1 MNNSSNVMNR
11 WFVVG
16 GALLI
21 ALMGGLIYTWSL
33 WVKPICAEY
42 GWQTDAVALMGNVM
56 LAAFIT
62 GVTLGGQLLPKM
74 GSRNA
79 CLIGS
84 LMFGVF
90 IAISSFVTSP
100 ILMLITYGVIA
111 GVGVGILYCVGQFT
125 LSAWF
130 PDKRGM
136 VMGLFLAVF
145 GLSVTVFASPLTS
158 LLSGVG
164 VKTTMLLM
172 GGSITVICGL
182 SSLFVM
188 RMPPEG
194 WVPEGFTVS
203 NNKVTGNTDRSLTV
217 KEAVKTKEFWMIFIA
232 YALLA
237 WPFLFISSY
246 FTVFITDQKM
256 LPMAIA
262 VTAVSFSGIG
272 SASGRFIGGIMADK
286 LGCKL
291 TYLIMCLCSF
301 AACIGLILVS
311 DGTAIIG
318 MILLLAIGYGGRTP
332 VYGVIFT
339 QEFGPKYSS
348 AIYGLGSIG
357 TAFICIAA
365 PLATAAIRQAN
376 GGSFQMAFVIAAI
389 ITVVGC
395 ASMMLLP
402 KERPVDKFIDSAEG
416 VSYPVGNAE
425 SN

>member
-1 MNNSSNVMNR
+1 MNDTIIEASTPKVMNR
-11 WFVVG
+11 WLVVVG
-16 GALLI
+16 ALMI

-33 WVKPICAEY
+33 WVKPICAQY

-56 LAAFIT
+56 LATFIT
-62 GVTLGGQLLPKM
+62 GVTLGGQLLPKI

-84 LMFGVF
+84 LTYGVF

-100 ILMLITYGVIA
+100 ILMLITYGVIS

-136 VMGLFLAVF
+136 VMGMFLAVF
-145 GLSVTVFASPLTS
+145 GLSVTIFAAPLTN
-158 LLSGVG
+158 LLSGIG
-164 VKTTMLLM
+164 VKNTMLLM
-172 GGSITVICGL
+172 GLAVTIICGG

-194 WVPEGFTVS
+194 WVPEGFTAS
-203 NNKVTGNTDRSLTV
+203 GNKAAVNADRSLTV
-217 KEAVKTKEFWMIFIA
+217 KEAVKTKDFWMIFIA

-246 FTVFITDQKM
+246 FTMFITDQKM
-256 LPMAIA
+256 LPLEIA
-262 VTAVSFSGIG
+262 VMAVSFSGIG
-272 SASGRFIGGIMADK
+272 SAGGRFVGGIITDK
-286 LGCKL
+286 IGCKP
-291 TYLIMCLCSF
+291 TYLIMCLFSLV
-301 AACIGLILVS
+301 ACFGLMFVS
-311 DGTAIIG
+311 NGTAIIV
-318 MILLLAIGYGGRTP
+318 MVLLLAIGYGGRTP

-339 QEFGPKYSS
+339 QQFGPKFSS

-357 TAFICIAA
+357 TAFVCIAA
-365 PLATAAIRQAN
+365 PLVTAAIRQAN
-376 GGSFQMAFVIAAI
+376 GGSFQMTFVIAAI
-389 ITVVGC
+389 ITIIGC

-402 KERPVDKFIDSAEG
+402 KVRPVDKQ
-416 VSYPVGNAE
+416 
-425 SN
+425 